1 MSHILIWSPGL
12 CDKELTSGAQHP
24 ALSRTANGPAGDPGC
39 PIIVILPQSRCL
51 LPPPPSC
58 SPGAGT
64 VTNIQSLSGLYGENT
79 NTRMTFTQVGFDFS
93 SLKFAVK
100 MPKIKLRR
108 PKILRRKRQ
117 NLAESSPDCSD
128 PAPVTCAFR
137 VDRKFE
143 SSGRSD
149 QNSVSTDPSFTSDDW
164 IKEFNAR
171 ARYRSGSKLR
181 KPSEDSAEEI
191 NFYANMPPSSHT
203 STPVSCRIVPLNRIE
218 NQSPET
224 ETRTKFLPDLSGIK
238 IYETVELG
246 SDGAS
251 DNHSSD
257 DDYETVYFVNQK
269 MTAKTL
275 VRPPRSLKSGRR

>member
-1 MSHILIWSPGL
+1 
-12 CDKELTSGAQHP
+12 
-24 ALSRTANGPAGDPGC
+24 
-39 PIIVILPQSRCL
+39 
-51 LPPPPSC
+51 
-58 SPGAGT
+58 
-64 VTNIQSLSGLYGENT
+64 
-79 NTRMTFTQVGFDFS
+79 MTFTQVGFEFS

-108 PKILRRKRQ
+108 PKILRRKRK
-117 NLAESSPDCSD
+117 NLTESSPECSE
-128 PAPVTCAFR
+128 PAPVTCASKVSR
-137 VDRKFE
+137 MFE

-218 NQSPET
+218 NQTPET
-224 ETRTKFLPDLSGIK
+224 ETRTKFLPNLSGIK

-251 DNHSSD
+251 ENLSSD
-257 DDYETVYFVNQK
+257 SDYETVYFVNQK
-269 MTAKTL
+269 MTTKTR
-275 VRPPRSLKSGRR
+275 VRPPRTLKSGRR